1 MKYAVRSA
9 PPPGGDALEFVLS
22 DNSVDRVG
30 DVIEQNWELSAFKKN
45 PIALFNHGRD
55 HVIGSW
61 AGVRVDG
68 NRLLGKLQLAAE
80 GTSELVD
87 TVRRLVAQNILRAT
101 SVGFMPLKTEKLT
114 NDASEFWG
122 PFRYLKSELL
132 EASLVSVPA
141 NSNAIALARS
151 LNLKPD
157 LIGAIF
163 SKPANE
169 ARAAT
174 PASLPKPTPKIRGI
188 SMQLNQTLASRI
200 DAAQKNVMALR
211 TRLDEITSKD
221 EHEQSEEEQQR
232 ADQLPDEVEAAE
244 QTLQKLLRQE
254 RAISG
259 GRREGAVAV
268 QSSGDTSLEVVK
280 QQRQQQEIIRPGELS
295 SAERERRPFGDGKK
309 LDDGDYV
316 FRSLATWF
324 SAHVQRESIDTILRA
339 RYGDR
344 DERMNAVLRAAVNP
358 AMTTVAGW
366 AAELVQTQNTAAI
379 NRILTKALYMP
390 LANRGVRYTFGSGIS
405 QLKIPIRTTS
415 SKLAGSWVG
424 EGSPKPVKRASFAT
438 ATLTPH
444 KLAVITTFTEEMAQ
458 YSNPAIEA
466 ILRQGLQDDTSE
478 ALDAYLIDAVA
489 ASASRPAGLLNGV
502 TPLTAT
508 AAGTPTE
515 KMVADL
521 KQLISAIVAAG
532 GGTDI
537 VMLINPAQSISLG
550 FAMTTTGDFLFATVT
565 EAGQKFNVTFI
576 VSQTVTAGTVIAI
589 EASEF
594 ATATGDAPRFA
605 VSNEATLHEE
615 DTTPLA
621 IGTAGTPP
629 VVAAPVRSLFQT
641 DSIAIRLTLYVTWVM
656 RRASMVQTI
665 AAVGW

>member
-9 PPPGGDALEFVLS
+9 PPPGGDAMEFVLS

-30 DVIEQNWELSAFKKN
+30 DVIEQNWELSAFRKN
-45 PIALFNHGRD
+45 PIALFNHERD

-87 TVRRLVAQNILRAT
+87 TVRKLVAQKILRAT
-101 SVGFMPLKTEKLT
+101 SVGFQPVKKEKL
-114 NDASEFWG
+114 NEQASEFWG
-122 PFRYLKSELL
+122 PFRFLKSELL
-132 EASLVSVPA
+132 EVSLVSVPA
-141 NSNAIALARS
+141 NSNAVALARS

-157 LIGAIF
+157 LVGAIF

-169 ARAAT
+169 ARAVT
-174 PASLPKPTPKIRGI
+174 PASLPNATVQTTRATPMNI
-188 SMQLNQTLASRI
+188 SQTLASRI
-200 DAAQKNVMALR
+200 DAAQKNVLALR
-211 TRLDEITSKD
+211 DRLNEITSKSDQNDD
-221 EHEQSEEEQQR
+221 EVHR
-232 ADQLPDEVEAAE
+232 AVELPDEIDTAE
-244 QTLQKLLRQE
+244 DTLQKLLRQE
-254 RAISG
+254 RSIVG
-259 GRREGAVAV
+259 GRRDGNVAT
-268 QSSGDTSLEVVK
+268 QTAGSTSVEVVK
-280 QQRQQQEIIRPGELS
+280 QSQSPEILRPGELS
-295 SAERERRPFGDGKK
+295 SAERDRRPFGGNGEKK

-324 SAHVQRESIDTILRA
+324 AAHASRESIDHVLRS

-344 DERMNAVLRAAVNP
+344 DERMNMVLRSAVNP

-366 AAELVQTQNTAAI
+366 AAELVQTQNAGFL
-379 NRILTKALYMP
+379 NRILPKSIYMP

-405 QLKIPIRTTS
+405 QLKIPVRTTGS
-415 SKLAGSWVG
+415 LLAGAWVG
-424 EGSPKPVKRASFAT
+424 EGAPKPVKRASFA
-438 ATLTPH
+438 AVTLTPY
-444 KLAVITTFTEEMAQ
+444 KLAVISTFTEEMAL

-466 ILRQGLQDDTSE
+466 IIRQGLQDDTSVS
-478 ALDAYLIDAVA
+478 LDTYLIDAVA
-489 ASASRPAGLLNGV
+489 SSSSRPAGLLNGV

-508 AAGTPTE
+508 AAGTATE
-515 KMVADL
+515 KMVADM
-521 KQLISAIVAAG
+521 KGLIAAIVAAG

-537 VMLINPAQSISLG
+537 LCLINPAQAISLG
-550 FAMTTTGDFLFATVT
+550 FAQTTTGDFLFATVQ
-565 EAGQKFNVTFI
+565 EAGQKFSVTFI
-576 VSQTVTAGTVIAI
+576 VSQTVAAGRVIAI

-594 ATATGDAPRFA
+594 ATATGDTPRFA

-621 IGTAGTPP
+621 IGTPGAPA

-656 RRASMVQTI
+656 RRTGMVQTI

>member
-1 MKYAVRSA
+1 MQYSTRTA
-9 PPPGGDALEFVLS
+9 PPPSGDTMEFVLS

-30 DVIEQNWELSAFKKN
+30 DVIEQNWDLAAFKKN
-45 PIALFNHGRD
+45 PIALFNHDRD
-55 HVIGSW
+55 QVIGSW
-61 AGVRVDG
+61 EGVRVAGD
-68 NRLLGKLQLAAE
+68 RLLGKLKLAAE

-87 TVRRLVAQNILRAT
+87 TVRKLIAQKILRAT
-101 SVGFMPLKTEKLT
+101 SVGFMPLKKEKLT
-114 NDASEFWG
+114 DDASEFWG
-122 PFRYLKSELL
+122 PFRFLKSELL

-141 NSNAIALARS
+141 NSNAVALARS

-157 LIGAIF
+157 LVGAIF

-169 ARAAT
+169 ARAAN
-174 PASLPKPTPKIRGI
+174 PASLPKSARNMKGI

-211 TRLDEITSKD
+211 TRLEEIASKE
-221 EHEQSEEEQQR
+221 EHEQTEEERHR
-232 ADQLPDEVEAAE
+232 ADELPDEVDAAQSMLE
-244 QTLQKLLRQE
+244 KLLRQE

-259 GRREGAVAV
+259 ARREGAVAV
-268 QSSGDTSLEVVK
+268 QSTGDTLLEVVK
-280 QQRQQQEIIRPGELS
+280 QPRQQEIIRPGELS
-295 SAERERRPFGDGKK
+295 SAERDRRPFGDGKK

-324 SAHVQRESIDTILRA
+324 SAHVQREPIEAILRS

-379 NRILTKALYMP
+379 NRILAKAIYMP
-390 LANRGVRYTFGSGIS
+390 LATRGVRYTFGTGIS
-405 QLKIPIRTTS
+405 QLKIPIRTSS
-415 SKLAGSWVG
+415 SKLAGTWVG
-424 EGSPKPVKRASFAT
+424 EGSPKPVKRASFTT

-478 ALDAYLIDAVA
+478 ALDAYLIDNVA
-489 ASASRPAGLLNGV
+489 SSASRPAGLLNGV

-508 AAGTPTE
+508 AAGTATE

-532 GGTDI
+532 GGTDV

-576 VSQTVTAGTVIAI
+576 VSQTVAVGTVIAI

-621 IGTAGTPP
+621 IGTPGSPA

-656 RRASMVQTI
+656 RRTGMVQTL
-665 AAVGW
+665 ASVGW